1 MHFLF
6 REDCAEYLLTLKA
19 AVVARMGRLG
29 EVFFLLAL
37 LGTLLTTLAFED
49 KGEEVEVLADDDWT
63 EGWAAI
69 SFTFLVVVSGYIV
82 GNLCKMS
89 PIFLYMNIS
98 NISCT
103 LGSRKESQHF
113 EKYKHRAIQTPLTW
127 RGQNLILPQ
136 HFTILFFPSLSRDT
150 HCMRLPRRSF

>member
-1 MHFLF
+1 
-6 REDCAEYLLTLKA
+6 
-19 AVVARMGRLG
+19 MGRLG

-49 KGEEVEVLADDDWT
+49 KGEEVEVLADDDWI

-89 PIFLYMNIS
+89 PIFPFMNILFPTYPALWVLGRS
-98 NISCT
+98 VNT
-103 LGSRKESQHF
+103 L
-113 EKYKHRAIQTPLTW
+113 EKYIHRAIQTPVT
-127 RGQNLILPQ
+127 
-136 HFTILFFPSLSRDT
+136 
-150 HCMRLPRRSF
+150 

>member
-1 MHFLF
+1 M
-6 REDCAEYLLTLKA
+6 
-19 AVVARMGRLG
+19 V
-29 EVFFLLAL
+29 L
-37 LGTLLTTLAFED
+37 LGTLLTTLAFEEE
-49 KGEEVEVLADDDWT
+49 GEEVEGLARREVLADDDWT

-103 LGSRKESQHF
+103 LGSRKE
-113 EKYKHRAIQTPLTW
+113 KYKHRAIQIPLT
-127 RGQNLILPQ
+127 
-136 HFTILFFPSLSRDT
+136 
-150 HCMRLPRRSF
+150 

>member
-1 MHFLF
+1 
-6 REDCAEYLLTLKA
+6 
-19 AVVARMGRLG
+19 MGHLG

-89 PIFLYMNIS
+89 PMFLYMNI
-98 NISCT
+98 
-103 LGSRKESQHF
+103 
-113 EKYKHRAIQTPLTW
+113 
-127 RGQNLILPQ
+127 
-136 HFTILFFPSLSRDT
+136 
-150 HCMRLPRRSF
+150 